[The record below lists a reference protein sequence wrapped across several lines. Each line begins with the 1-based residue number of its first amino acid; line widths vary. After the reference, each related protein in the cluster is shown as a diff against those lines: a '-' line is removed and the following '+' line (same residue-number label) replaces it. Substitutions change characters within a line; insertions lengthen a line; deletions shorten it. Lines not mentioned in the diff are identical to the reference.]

1 MVADASIMSGGARLD
16 EALEEADLR
25 VLLMALFHRTG
36 DRCWLEAPFRP
47 RRDVKLIADED
58 AGFDPETQ
66 QAIRRAAAEIFQD
79 LDTAPAISDP
89 GDALMVEMMRCCLGE
104 DVPAEYAPM
113 MREQIG
119 FTSIF
124 DDLELPAKAE
134 PSGLDPVV
142 VAGAGE
148 SGLAMGAM
156 LLKLGIPFVI
166 VERDTEL
173 GGTWHQNTYPGCGVD
188 TPNHSSSSSF
198 AKPYP
203 WKSYFSPQPDLKA
216 YLEGCADEFGVR
228 DHIRFQTHVTSAR
241 WDEAARRWQ
250 ITLTDCKTGE
260 ATSVR
265 ALALISAI
273 GILSI
278 PQIANIPGKDDF
290 EGPSFHTMHWP
301 KGLDLTGKRVAIIGT
316 GASSMQIVPTV
327 ADQVENITVFQRTPQ
342 WARPIPR
349 YHDDITPNKQWLID
363 TIPFYAA
370 WFRFTMMWR
379 YGDGL
384 LPYLKID
391 PQWEHAARSVNKVND
406 KHRQQMLEHMISELK
421 GDEALLAKC
430 VPDYPPYGKRILL
443 DNGWFEAL
451 LKPSVDLVTDPI
463 EKITPTGV
471 RTQDGQERAFD
482 IIVFATG
489 FKVGEQGGDIEIIGR
504 DGTDLRD
511 LWNHS
516 DARAYLGITASGF
529 PNFFRMLGP
538 NTGLGHG
545 GSAIFQ
551 SECQAHYILECLIE
565 LMRADADALDVNK
578 DALDDYIARLDAE
591 HDTLIW
597 AHPNLNTYYRNHN
610 GRVIGIMPW
619 RLVDYWHMTRKP
631 QLDHYELIGKEAG
644 Q

>member
-1 MVADASIMSGGARLD
+1 MVAGASLMSDGDRLA
-16 EALEEADLR
+16 EMLEEADLR
-25 VLLMALFHRTG
+25 VLLMALYHRTG
-36 DRCWLEAPFRP
+36 DRRWLEEPFRP

-58 AGFDPETQ
+58 AGFPPDVQ
-66 QAIRRAAAEIFQD
+66 QAIRRAAAD
-79 LDTAPAISDP
+79 LFTDLEAPAAIGDP

-104 DVPAEYAPM
+104 DVPPEYAPM
-113 MREQIG
+113 MREQMG

-124 DDLELPAKAE
+124 DDLDLPEQADPQAM
-134 PSGLDPVV
+134 DPVV
-142 VAGAGE
+142 IAGAGE
-148 SGLAMGAM
+148 SGLAIGAM

-166 VERDTEL
+166 AERDFEL

-188 TPNHSSSSSF
+188 TPNHSYSYSF

-203 WKSYFSPQPDLKA
+203 WRSYFSPQPDLKA
-216 YLEGCADEFGVR
+216 YLNRCADEFGVR
-228 DHIRFQTHVTSAR
+228 GHIRFRTHLSTAR

-250 ITLTDCKTGE
+250 VTLTDLETGG
-260 ATSVR
+260 TQTVQ
-265 ALALISAI
+265 ALAVVSAI

-290 EGPSFHTMHWP
+290 KGPGFHTMHWP
-301 KGLDLTGKRVAIIGT
+301 QGLDLTGKRVAIIGT

-363 TIPFYAA
+363 HIPYYAA

-391 PQWEHAARSVNKVND
+391 PEWEHAERSVNKVND
-406 KHRQQMLEHMISELK
+406 KHRQQMLDHMIAELQ
-421 GDEALLAKC
+421 GNEELLEKC

-451 LKPSVDLVTDPI
+451 LKPTVDLVTDPI
-463 EKITPTGV
+463 DTITETGV
-471 RTQDGQERAFD
+471 RTQDGVERAFD

-489 FKVGEQGGDIEIIGR
+489 FKVGEVAGDMEVIGR

-511 LWNHS
+511 LWNHA

-551 SECQAHYILECLIE
+551 SECQAHYIVECLIE
-565 LMRADADALDVNK
+565 LMRAEADALDVK
-578 DALDDYIARLDAE
+578 SDALEDYIARLDAE

-597 AHPNLNTYYRNHN
+597 SHPNLNTYYRNHN
-610 GRVIGIMPW
+610 DRVIGIMPW

-631 QLDHYELIGKEAG
+631 ALEHFELIGKEA
-644 Q
+644 